1 VAEKLISLY
10 RRFKARIDAR
20 LAQQGKLGA
29 ALIKGVAGTASIKA
43 AHALIVFVSSIVIA
57 RSLGPAGYGVM
68 TYVIALVHLLS
79 TPSELGVPNLAVRE
93 IAVANARKDW
103 GRMRGFI
110 RWANA
115 TIGVMS
121 VVVACGGAVAL
132 LYLGDELEPAKRT
145 CMWLGTL
152 LVPLASLNALRS
164 ALLRGLRKVLLGQLP
179 EQIIRPLAFLLLI
192 VVITIFGNGLTSPV
206 VALVAHIASVVI
218 AFGCGMLL
226 FFRHR
231 PRELA
236 GATPQVTGRRWLAS
250 SVPFGLTALMQ
261 LINGKTDILILGM
274 FWSDSDVGIYRVA
287 VQIGLLVVF
296 GLQVVNAIQ
305 GPHIAHLFAKGDMP
319 RLQKMITR
327 SAQAIFAFA
336 LAAVLV
342 IVLFGRF
349 LIETL
354 FNPAFSDAYVPLVI
368 ICIGQLVNATIGSV
382 GSLLNMTGH
391 EKDTMTSVVIGATI
405 NVALNFA
412 LTPIW
417 GPVGAAVATTITLIT
432 WNMILWYKVRK
443 RIGIEPSPFMF
454 LLRRR

>member
-1 VAEKLISLY
+1 MIPIYKRI
-10 RRFKARIDAR
+10 KAQFDAR
-20 LAQQGKLGA
+20 LSQQGKLGA
-29 ALIKGVAGTASIKA
+29 TLVRGVAGTAGIKA
-43 AHALIVFVSSIVIA
+43 THALIVFASSIVLA
-57 RSLGPAGYGVM
+57 RALGPAGYGVM

-93 IAVANARKDW
+93 VAITNARKDW

-110 RWANA
+110 RWAHT
-115 TIGVMS
+115 TIGVIS
-121 VVVACGGAVAL
+121 VILACGGAVAL
-132 LYLGDELEPAKRT
+132 LLFGDELEPVKRT
-145 CMWLGTL
+145 CMWLGIV
-152 LVPLASLNALRS
+152 LVPLASLNMLRS
-164 ALLRGLRKVLLGQLP
+164 SMLRGLRKVLLGQLP

-192 VVITIFGNGLTSPV
+192 LGLNFVGNGLASPV
-206 VALVAHIASVVI
+206 VALSAHIVSVII
-218 AFGCGMLL
+218 AFLCGMLL

-236 GATPQVTGRRWLAS
+236 GAVPQFAGRSWLAS
-250 SVPFGLTALMQ
+250 SIPFGLTALMQ

-274 FWSDSDVGIYRVA
+274 FRADADVGIYRVS
-287 VQIGLLVVF
+287 VQIAALVVF

-336 LAAVLV
+336 LAAVLA
-342 IVLFGRF
+342 IVLFGEF

-354 FNPAFSDAYVPLVI
+354 FDPAFSAAYIPLVI
-368 ICIGQLVNATIGSV
+368 ICVGQLVNAAIGSV

-391 EKDTMTSVVIGATI
+391 EKDTMTSVFIGATI
-405 NVALNFA
+405 NVTLNFA
-412 LTPIW
+412 LTPTW
-417 GPVGAAVATTITLIT
+417 GPIGAAIATTTTLIT
-432 WNMILWYKVRK
+432 WNLIMWHMVRK
-443 RIGIEPSPFMF
+443 RLGIEPSPFLF